1 MDTMPDEVT
10 LVPTLAYP
18 VSIKAVLRAPS
29 GELVLMLNERDEW
42 ELPGG
47 RIEPG
52 ESPREC
58 LAREIEEEL
67 GLRVEV
73 EASPLDA
80 YLFEV
85 IPGKQVFVCTY
96 RVWLS
101 AGESFAPRLSHEH
114 LQIGL
119 FAPEA
124 LPANLPAGYRTSV
137 RNALV
142 AEEAGGDE

>member
-1 MDTMPDEVT
+1 MSPPVDHR
-10 LVPTLAYP
+10 YP

-52 ESPREC
+52 ELPREC
-58 LAREIEEEL
+58 LAREIDEEL

-73 EASPLDA
+73 DASPLDA

-85 IPGKQVFVCTY
+85 IPGKQVFICTY
-96 RVWLS
+96 RARLS
-101 AGESFAPRLSHEH
+101 AGTGFAPRLSHEH
-114 LQIGL
+114 LQLGL

-137 RNALV
+137 RNALA
-142 AEEAGGDE
+142 AEEGGGDE

>member
-1 MDTMPDEVT
+1 MSPPGDHR
-10 LVPTLAYP
+10 YP
-18 VSIKAVLRAPS
+18 VSIKAVLLAPS

-47 RIEPG
+47 RIEPD

-67 GLRVEV
+67 GLRVV
-73 EASPLDA
+73 VDASPLDA

-85 IPGKQVFVCTY
+85 IPGRQVFICTY
-96 RVWLS
+96 RARLS
-101 AGESFAPRLSHEH
+101 AGEGFAPRLSHEH

-119 FAPEA
+119 FEPEA
-124 LPANLPAGYRTSV
+124 LPANLPTAYRASV
-137 RNALV
+137 HKAWA
-142 AEEAGGDE
+142 AEEGGGDE